1 MVELTLKSMAVN
13 LGRPAIIGLTGEYK
27 MKRILALGAAIAVPC
42 AAFAQTPVSPMPA
55 APAPIV
61 AIQPISN
68 GNAVLRTG
76 TPVVLKLDEE
86 LTTKDKKLKLNQ
98 HFQMEVAEGV
108 VVEGVVVIPAGTPA
122 VGEITDV
129 RNKGM
134 WGKSGRFA
142 GQVLYLTVNGR
153 QIRMNGVFDSKGTAG
168 GIGAVAVS
176 AIVFAPA
183 GFFISGTNA
192 KLPIGTPL
200 KGFVGE
206 DVQLAFAS
214 QSAAP
219 LQVAAPAPMAVA
231 AAPVA
236 TPGAG
241 EVPAK

>member
-1 MVELTLKSMAVN
+1 
-13 LGRPAIIGLTGEYK
+13 
-27 MKRILALGAAIAVPC
+27 MKPILAFGASLALPC
-42 AAFAQTPVSPMPA
+42 AALAQTPVNPIMPPS
-55 APAPIV
+55 APV
-61 AIQPISN
+61 MAIQPISN

-98 HFQMEVAEGV
+98 HFQMEVAENV

-122 VGEITDV
+122 VGEITEL

-153 QIRMNGVFDSKGTAG
+153 QIRLNGVFDSKGTAG

-176 AIVFAPA
+176 AIVFLPA

-200 KGFVGE
+200 KGFIGE

-214 QSAAP
+214 QANAP
-219 LQVAAPAPMAVA
+219 LQVAAPAPLAVNPAPATAVA
-231 AAPVA
+231 P
-236 TPGAG
+236 T
-241 EVPAK
+241 K